1 LRHVLSVENATER
14 GWLDIDALS
23 DVIDR
28 YDACY
33 NNNNRPQAF
42 AIGQNATRAGTVQ
55 YKPSPPQKFGLNAT
69 PKSNNGGRCT
79 PVNISGTRKCFNCG
93 ASDHLRDRCPK
104 LNRSTTDMAGRSAKV
119 SRINGINGD
128 RRAISQPTTTR
139 GACGQRVIIIII
151 ILITDLYSAFR
162 SEDTEALDAAQED

>member
-1 LRHVLSVENATER
+1 M
-14 GWLDIDALS
+14 
-23 DVIDR
+23 
-28 YDACY
+28 
-33 NNNNRPQAF
+33 
-42 AIGQNATRAGTVQ
+42 Q
-55 YKPSPPQKFGLNAT
+55 YKPSPQQKFGLNAT
-69 PKSNNGGRCT
+69 PKSNNGGRFT